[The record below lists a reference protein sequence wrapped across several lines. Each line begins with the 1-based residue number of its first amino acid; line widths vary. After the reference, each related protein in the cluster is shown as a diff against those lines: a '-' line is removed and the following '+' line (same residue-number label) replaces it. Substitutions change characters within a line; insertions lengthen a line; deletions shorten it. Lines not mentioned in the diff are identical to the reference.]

1 MYSTHNKEKFVVAEI
16 FIRTLKNKIYKYM
29 ASIPKNEYIGKF
41 NDIINKYNDT
51 YNSKIKMKPVDLKSS
66 TYIKTNKEIND
77 KDPKFKIGDIVRI
90 SKDQNIFSKGYVP
103 NWSEEVF
110 VINKVK
116 NTVSWH
122 VLVVIVKAKQ
132 VKQKGYNSS
141 FNSWIDNKDILEMNE
156 YFP

>member
-16 FIRTLKNKIYKYM
+16 FIRTLKNKIHKYM

-77 KDPKFKIGDIVRI
+77 KDPRFKIGDIVRI
-90 SKDQNIFSKGYVP
+90 SKHKNIFVKGNVL

-110 VINKVK
+110 GLLKK
-116 NTVSWH
+116 LKTLYSRYM
-122 VLVVIVKAKQ
+122 LVVILKTK
-132 VKQKGYNSS
+132 KL
-141 FNSWIDNKDILEMNE
+141 LECLTRMNCKE
-156 YFP
+156 KSKKLQS

>member
-51 YNSKIKMKPVDLKSS
+51 YNSTIKMKPVDLKSS

-77 KDPKFKIGDIVRI
+77 KDPRFKIGDIVRI
-90 SKDQNIFSKGYVP
+90 SKHKNIFVKGNVL

-110 VINKVK
+110 GLLKK
-116 NTVSWH
+116 LKTLYSRYM
-122 VLVVIVKAKQ
+122 LVVILKTK
-132 VKQKGYNSS
+132 KL
-141 FNSWIDNKDILEMNE
+141 LECLTRMNCKKKSKKL
-156 YFP
+156 

>member
-41 NDIINKYNDT
+41 NDISNKYNDT

-77 KDPKFKIGDIVRI
+77 KDPQFKIGDIVRI
-90 SKDQNIFSKGYVP
+90 SKLKNIFVKGNVL

-110 VINKVK
+110 GLLKK
-116 NTVSWH
+116 LKTLYSRYM
-122 VLVVIVKAKQ
+122 LVVILKTK
-132 VKQKGYNSS
+132 KL
-141 FNSWIDNKDILEMNE
+141 LECLTKMNCKKKSKKL
-156 YFP
+156 

>member
-51 YNSKIKMKPVDLKSS
+51 YNSTIKMKPVDLKSS

-77 KDPKFKIGDIVRI
+77 KDPRFKIGDIVRI
-90 SKDQNIFSKGYVP
+90 SKLKNIFVKGNVL

-110 VINKVK
+110 GLLKK
-116 NTVSWH
+116 LKTLYSRYM
-122 VLVVIVKAKQ
+122 LVVILKTK
-132 VKQKGYNSS
+132 KL
-141 FNSWIDNKDILEMNE
+141 LECLTRMNCKE
-156 YFP
+156 KSKKL

>member
-90 SKDQNIFSKGYVP
+90 SKLKNIFVKGNVL

-110 VINKVK
+110 GLLKK
-116 NTVSWH
+116 LKTLYSRYM
-122 VLVVIVKAKQ
+122 LVVILKTK
-132 VKQKGYNSS
+132 KL
-141 FNSWIDNKDILEMNE
+141 LECLTKMNCKKKSKKL
-156 YFP
+156 

>member
-51 YNSKIKMKPVDLKSS
+51 YNSTIKMKPVDLKLS

-77 KDPKFKIGDIVRI
+77 KDPRFKIGDIVRI
-90 SKDQNIFSKGYVP
+90 SKHKNIFVKGNVL

-110 VINKVK
+110 GLLKK
-116 NTVSWH
+116 LKTLYSRYM
-122 VLVVIVKAKQ
+122 LVVILKTK
-132 VKQKGYNSS
+132 KL
-141 FNSWIDNKDILEMNE
+141 LECLTKMNCKKKSKKL
-156 YFP
+156 

>member
-51 YNSKIKMKPVDLKSS
+51 YNSTIKMKPVDLKSS

-77 KDPKFKIGDIVRI
+77 KDPRFKIGDIVRI
-90 SKDQNIFSKGYVP
+90 SKHKNIFVKGNVL

-110 VINKVK
+110 GLLKK
-116 NTVSWH
+116 LKTLYSRYM
-122 VLVVIVKAKQ
+122 LVVILKTK
-132 VKQKGYNSS
+132 KL
-141 FNSWIDNKDILEMNE
+141 LECLTRMNCKE
-156 YFP
+156 KSKKL

>member
-51 YNSKIKMKPVDLKSS
+51 YNSTIKMKPVDLKSS

-90 SKDQNIFSKGYVP
+90 SKLKNIFVKGNVL

-110 VINKVK
+110 GLLKK
-116 NTVSWH
+116 LKTLYSRYM
-122 VLVVIVKAKQ
+122 LVVILKTK
-132 VKQKGYNSS
+132 KL
-141 FNSWIDNKDILEMNE
+141 LECLTRMNCKE
-156 YFP
+156 KSKKL

>member
-1 MYSTHNKEKFVVAEI
+1 MYSTHNEEKYVVAER

-41 NDIINKYNDT
+41 NDIISKYNDK
-51 YNSKIKMKPVDLKSS
+51 YNSTNKMKPADLKWS

-122 VLVVIVKAKQ
+122 VLVVIVKAK
-132 VKQKGYNSS
+132 
-141 FNSWIDNKDILEMNE
+141 
-156 YFP
+156 

>member
-51 YNSKIKMKPVDLKSS
+51 YNSTIKMKPVDLKSS

-77 KDPKFKIGDIVRI
+77 KDPRFKIGDIVRI
-90 SKDQNIFSKGYVP
+90 SKHKNIFVKGNVL

-110 VINKVK
+110 GLLKK
-116 NTVSWH
+116 LKTLYSRYM
-122 VLVVIVKAKQ
+122 LVVILKTK
-132 VKQKGYNSS
+132 KL
-141 FNSWIDNKDILEMNE
+141 LECLTRMNCKE
-156 YFP
+156 KSKKLQS

>member
-51 YNSKIKMKPVDLKSS
+51 YNSTIKMKPVDLKSS

-77 KDPKFKIGDIVRI
+77 KDPRFKIGDIVRI
-90 SKDQNIFSKGYVP
+90 SKHKNIFVKGNVL

-110 VINKVK
+110 GLLKK
-116 NTVSWH
+116 LKTLYSRYM
-122 VLVVIVKAKQ
+122 LVVILKTK
-132 VKQKGYNSS
+132 KL
-141 FNSWIDNKDILEMNE
+141 LECLTKMNCKKKSKKL
-156 YFP
+156 

>member
-77 KDPKFKIGDIVRI
+77 KDPRFKIGDIVRI
-90 SKDQNIFSKGYVP
+90 SKHKNIFVKGNVL

-110 VINKVK
+110 GLLKK
-116 NTVSWH
+116 LKTLYSRYM
-122 VLVVIVKAKQ
+122 LVVILKTK
-132 VKQKGYNSS
+132 KL
-141 FNSWIDNKDILEMNE
+141 LECLTKMNCKKKSKKL
-156 YFP
+156 

>member
-51 YNSKIKMKPVDLKSS
+51 YNSTIKMKPVDLKSS

-90 SKDQNIFSKGYVP
+90 SKLKNIFVKGNVL

-110 VINKVK
+110 GLLKKLKTLYSRYMLEVILKTK
-116 NTVSWH
+116 K
-122 VLVVIVKAKQ
+122 L
-132 VKQKGYNSS
+132 
-141 FNSWIDNKDILEMNE
+141 LECLTKMNCKKKSKKL
-156 YFP
+156 

>member
-1 MYSTHNKEKFVVAEI
+1 MYSTHNEEKYVVAER

-41 NDIINKYNDT
+41 NDINRKYNDKC
-51 YNSKIKMKPVDLKSS
+51 NSTNKMKPVDLKWS

-90 SKDQNIFSKGYVP
+90 SKHKNIFVKGNVL

-110 VINKVK
+110 GLLKK
-116 NTVSWH
+116 LKTLYSRYM
-122 VLVVIVKAKQ
+122 LVVILKTK
-132 VKQKGYNSS
+132 K
-141 FNSWIDNKDILEMNE
+141 LL
-156 YFP
+156 

>member
-77 KDPKFKIGDIVRI
+77 QDPKFKIGDIVRI
-90 SKDQNIFSKGYVP
+90 SKLKNIFVKGNVL

-110 VINKVK
+110 GLLKK
-116 NTVSWH
+116 LKTLYSRYM
-122 VLVVIVKAKQ
+122 LVVILKTK
-132 VKQKGYNSS
+132 KL
-141 FNSWIDNKDILEMNE
+141 LECLTKMNCKE
-156 YFP
+156 KSKKL

>member
-77 KDPKFKIGDIVRI
+77 QDPKFKIGDIVRI
-90 SKDQNIFSKGYVP
+90 SKLKNIFVKGNVL

-110 VINKVK
+110 GLLKK
-116 NTVSWH
+116 LKTLYSRYM
-122 VLVVIVKAKQ
+122 LVVILKTK
-132 VKQKGYNSS
+132 KL
-141 FNSWIDNKDILEMNE
+141 LECLTKMNCKKKSKKL
-156 YFP
+156 

>member
-90 SKDQNIFSKGYVP
+90 SKLKNIFVKGNVL

-110 VINKVK
+110 GLLKKLKTLYSRYMLEVILKTK
-116 NTVSWH
+116 K
-122 VLVVIVKAKQ
+122 L
-132 VKQKGYNSS
+132 
-141 FNSWIDNKDILEMNE
+141 LECLTKMNCKKKSKKL
-156 YFP
+156 

>member
-1 MYSTHNKEKFVVAEI
+1 MYSTHNEEKYVVAER
-16 FIRTLKNKIYKYM
+16 FIRTLRNKIYKYM
-29 ASIPKNEYIGKF
+29 VSIPKNEYIGKF

-90 SKDQNIFSKGYVP
+90 SKLKNIFVKGNVL

-110 VINKVK
+110 GLLKK
-116 NTVSWH
+116 LKTLYSRYM
-122 VLVVIVKAKQ
+122 LVVILKTK
-132 VKQKGYNSS
+132 KL
-141 FNSWIDNKDILEMNE
+141 LECLTKMNCKKKSKKL
-156 YFP
+156 

>member
-16 FIRTLKNKIYKYM
+16 FIRTLKNKIHKYM

-90 SKDQNIFSKGYVP
+90 SKHKNIFVKGNVL

-110 VINKVK
+110 GLLKK
-116 NTVSWH
+116 LKTLYSRYM
-122 VLVVIVKAKQ
+122 LVVILKTK
-132 VKQKGYNSS
+132 K
-141 FNSWIDNKDILEMNE
+141 LL
-156 YFP
+156 

>member
-77 KDPKFKIGDIVRI
+77 KDPRFKIGDIVRI
-90 SKDQNIFSKGYVP
+90 SKHKNIFVKGNVL

-110 VINKVK
+110 GLLKK
-116 NTVSWH
+116 LKTLYSRYM
-122 VLVVIVKAKQ
+122 LVVILKTK
-132 VKQKGYNSS
+132 KL
-141 FNSWIDNKDILEMNE
+141 LECLTRMNCKE
-156 YFP
+156 KSKKLQS

>member
-51 YNSKIKMKPVDLKSS
+51 YNSKIKMKPIDLKSS

-77 KDPKFKIGDIVRI
+77 QDPKFKIGDIVRI
-90 SKDQNIFSKGYVP
+90 SKLKNIFVKGNVL

-110 VINKVK
+110 GLLKK
-116 NTVSWH
+116 LKTLYSRYM
-122 VLVVIVKAKQ
+122 LVVILKTK
-132 VKQKGYNSS
+132 KL
-141 FNSWIDNKDILEMNE
+141 LECLTKMNCKKKSKKL
-156 YFP
+156 

>member
-41 NDIINKYNDT
+41 NDISNKYNDT

-90 SKDQNIFSKGYVP
+90 SKLKNIFVKGNVL

-110 VINKVK
+110 GLLKK
-116 NTVSWH
+116 LKTLYSRYM
-122 VLVVIVKAKQ
+122 LVVILKTK
-132 VKQKGYNSS
+132 KL
-141 FNSWIDNKDILEMNE
+141 LECLTKMNCKKKSKKLQS
-156 YFP
+156 

>member
-77 KDPKFKIGDIVRI
+77 KDPQFKIGDIVRI
-90 SKDQNIFSKGYVP
+90 SKLKNIFVKGNVL

-110 VINKVK
+110 GLLKK
-116 NTVSWH
+116 LKTLYSRYM
-122 VLVVIVKAKQ
+122 LVVILKTK
-132 VKQKGYNSS
+132 KL
-141 FNSWIDNKDILEMNE
+141 LECLTKMNCKKKSKKL
-156 YFP
+156 

>member
-51 YNSKIKMKPVDLKSS
+51 YNSKIKMKPVDLKLS

-90 SKDQNIFSKGYVP
+90 SKLKNIFVKGNVL

-110 VINKVK
+110 GLLKK
-116 NTVSWH
+116 LKTLYSRYM
-122 VLVVIVKAKQ
+122 LVVILKTK
-132 VKQKGYNSS
+132 KL
-141 FNSWIDNKDILEMNE
+141 LECLTKMNCKKKSKKLQS
-156 YFP
+156 

>member
-77 KDPKFKIGDIVRI
+77 QDPKFKIGDIVRI
-90 SKDQNIFSKGYVP
+90 SKLKNIFVKGNVL

-110 VINKVK
+110 GLLKK
-116 NTVSWH
+116 LKTLYSRYM
-122 VLVVIVKAKQ
+122 LVVILKTK
-132 VKQKGYNSS
+132 KL
-141 FNSWIDNKDILEMNE
+141 LECLTKMNCKKKSKKLQS
-156 YFP
+156 